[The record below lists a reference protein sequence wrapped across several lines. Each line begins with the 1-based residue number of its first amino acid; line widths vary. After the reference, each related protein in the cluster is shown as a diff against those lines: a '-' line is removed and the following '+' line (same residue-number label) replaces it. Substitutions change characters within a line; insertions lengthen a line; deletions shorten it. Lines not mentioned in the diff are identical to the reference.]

1 MNVMT
6 CYSVK
11 NIVESCFTFMMGFA
25 FCACGDDESYTLGV
39 WHRRSDLTDWHVAA
53 LRVLQ

>member
-1 MNVMT
+1 MT

-11 NIVESCFTFMMGFA
+11 NIVEKLFLLFMMGFA

-39 WHRRSDLTDWHVAA
+39 WHRRSDFDGLARAA

>member
-11 NIVESCFTFMMGFA
+11 NIVEKLFLLFMMGFA

-39 WHRRSDLTDWHVAA
+39 WHVAA

>member
-11 NIVESCFTFMMGFA
+11 NIVEKLFLLFMMGFA
-25 FCACGDDESYTLGV
+25 FCACGDDESYGIV
-39 WHRRSDLTDWHVAA
+39 VPILTDWHVAA